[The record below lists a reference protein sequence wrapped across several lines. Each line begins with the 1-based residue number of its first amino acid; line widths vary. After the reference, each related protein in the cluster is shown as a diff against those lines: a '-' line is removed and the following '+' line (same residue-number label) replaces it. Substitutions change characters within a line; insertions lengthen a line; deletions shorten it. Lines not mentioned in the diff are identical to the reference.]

1 VEVKVCR
8 AARDPCE
15 NEPSDMR
22 WIVTAV
28 VLLTTALALADHGVP
43 ASARS
48 GFDWTTWLL
57 VAGAVAAV
65 SLAAWAFFAPD
76 RPEDR
81 PRPAAP
87 DRPEPEPPPR

>member
-8 AARDPCE
+8 AAHDPCE
-15 NEPSDMR
+15 NEPFDMR

-28 VLLTTALALADHGVP
+28 VLLTTAPALADHGVP
-43 ASARS
+43 LSARS

-81 PRPAAP
+81 PRPTGL
-87 DRPEPEPPPR
+87 DGSEPEPPGR